1 MTNYRDTLI
10 PADFAFDETRTDLT
24 STSSENDKS
33 RARKCI
39 DPRYRGKGISRTNKA
54 VSRIARSAFASRFSS
69 SVPLAPSR
77 AAASGRGTESTT
89 RKERGSRTARRR
101 ERLMSKK
108 AEGKKKK
115 GEKET
120 NSRRT
125 RRRVKKVGERE
136 DDDLAS
142 TEFGNE
148 ILRVTFP
155 EIRVTQNRRRR
166 RAAAPLSR
174 PYKGA
179 ERVYSRRDA
188 RVTSAPIHRLTIGDV
203 TLLRVTASPAAA
215 VCVPLPCAL
224 SRGHTAVTRRRRS
237 RLSLQHTR
245 SLGPGT
251 RVW

>member
-1 MTNYRDTLI
+1 M
-10 PADFAFDETRTDLT
+10 
-24 STSSENDKS
+24 
-33 RARKCI
+33 
-39 DPRYRGKGISRTNKA
+39 KGR
-54 VSRIARSAFASRFSS
+54 
-69 SVPLAPSR
+69 
-77 AAASGRGTESTT
+77 
-89 RKERGSRTARRR
+89 
-101 ERLMSKK
+101 
-108 AEGKKKK
+108 
-115 GEKET
+115 
-120 NSRRT
+120 
-125 RRRVKKVGERE
+125 RE

-166 RAAAPLSR
+166 RCRRRYLGR
-174 PYKGA
+174 IK
-179 ERVYSRRDA
+179 ERSAFTRRDA

-245 SLGPGT
+245 SLGPGK